1 MTLHDDTNPISN
13 DKDQMVDSDRSTAV
27 RKKRGL
33 DELDDSSK
41 EDSLALSPSSS
52 SDQGNNNNNNNN
64 NQQDQPQQPQP
75 RRQRRA
81 RKAPHELL
89 TEAEKKANHIASEQ
103 KRRQNIRLG
112 FEQLI
117 EVVPSLSQGNRSE
130 ALILQKSVEHI
141 RHLISVKNDL
151 KDQVRDLQG
160 LLGEPIYEEDS
171 SEDELAYAAL
181 G

>member
-1 MTLHDDTNPISN
+1 MG
-13 DKDQMVDSDRSTAV
+13 Q
-27 RKKRGL
+27 
-33 DELDDSSK
+33 
-41 EDSLALSPSSS
+41 SPSSS
-52 SDQGNNNNNNNN
+52 SDAGTT
-64 NQQDQPQQPQP
+64 QQQSQQPQP

-130 ALILQKSVEHI
+130 ALILQKCKKEKI
-141 RHLISVKNDL
+141 IK
-151 KDQVRDLQG
+151 G
-160 LLGEPIYEEDS
+160 
-171 SEDELAYAAL
+171 
-181 G
+181 

>member
-1 MTLHDDTNPISN
+1 MSN
-13 DKDQMVDSDRSTAV
+13 HSNNEKDSKEELDRIIL
-27 RKKRGL
+27 KKRGL
-33 DELDDSSK
+33 DEVNDLIK
-41 EDSLALSPSSS
+41 EEGLSPSSS
-52 SDQGNNNNNNNN
+52 SDQ
-64 NQQDQPQQPQP
+64 NQQQPQP

-160 LLGEPIYEEDS
+160 LLGEPYVLQLI
-171 SEDELAYAAL
+171 
-181 G
+181 

>member
-1 MTLHDDTNPISN
+1 MALTENNKPTSNHSNNEKEELDRVIS
-13 DKDQMVDSDRSTAV
+13 
-27 RKKRGL
+27 KKRGL
-33 DELDDSSK
+33 DEVNELIK
-41 EDSLALSPSSS
+41 EEGLSPSSS
-52 SDQGNNNNNNNN
+52 SDQ
-64 NQQDQPQQPQP
+64 NQQEQPQQPQP